1 MSGRRAKAER
11 RVTRLTPLQEQA
23 ARIIATADRMLA
35 LDLSYIPAAFDSQFI
50 IGWMRAAY
58 EQSKVIATL
67 TAQGLAHAAAPN
79 RRAFVEIAFRLLWL
93 RTLDVEQ
100 RGQVLEGF
108 VAREKNLT
116 TGFYDTLK
124 EMGYE
129 HDVDLAAMDEV
140 VANMLEDKELRQQ
153 VKAVTDAAK
162 AAPVT
167 LGLFAAWR
175 EETQYTH
182 ATGHLAVAYAPK
194 TDDHRVGRDVPPT
207 QHGGL
212 ETHHMVTFLVG
223 TLVAELLE
231 DAGLSQKAVE
241 PILFTA
247 WNAV

>member
-11 RVTRLTPLQEQA
+11 RAAALSPVQEQA
-23 ARIIATADRMLA
+23 ARIISTADRMLA
-35 LDLSYIPAAFDSQFI
+35 LDLSYIPAAYDSQFI

-100 RGQVLEGF
+100 RGPVLEGF
-108 VAREKNLT
+108 VVREKNLT

-129 HDVDLAAMDEV
+129 HDIDLSAVDEV
-140 VANMLEDKELRQQ
+140 VAEMLEDKDLRQQ

-162 AAPVT
+162 AAPIT
-167 LGLFAAWR
+167 LGLFTAWR

-194 TDDHRVGRDVPPT
+194 TDDDRVGQDVPPT
-207 QHGGL
+207 QHGNL
-212 ETHHMVTFLVG
+212 DTHHMLTLLVG
-223 TLVAELLE
+223 TLVAELLKE
-231 DAGLSQKAVE
+231 AGLPPKAVE
-241 PILFTA
+241 PILFAA
-247 WNAV
+247 WDAR

>member
-11 RVTRLTPLQEQA
+11 RAAAQSPVQEQA

-35 LDLSYIPAAFDSQFI
+35 LDLSYIPAAYDSQFI

-67 TAQGLAHAAAPN
+67 TTQGLAHAAAPN

-100 RGQVLEGF
+100 RGPVLEGF
-108 VAREKNLT
+108 VVREKNLT

-129 HDVDLAAMDEV
+129 HDVDLTAMDEV
-140 VANMLEDKELRQQ
+140 VAEMLEDKDLRQQ

-162 AAPVT
+162 AAPIT
-167 LGLFAAWR
+167 LGLFTAWR

-194 TDDHRVGRDVPPT
+194 TDDDRVGRDLPPT
-207 QHGGL
+207 QHGDL
-212 ETHHMVTFLVG
+212 DTHHMVTLLVG
-223 TLVAELLE
+223 TLVAELLKE
-231 DAGLSQKAVE
+231 AGLSEKAVE
-241 PILFTA
+241 PILFAA
-247 WNAV
+247 WDAR

>member
-11 RVTRLTPLQEQA
+11 RAAAQSPVQEQA

-35 LDLSYIPAAFDSQFI
+35 LDLSYIPAAYDSQFI

-67 TAQGLAHAAAPN
+67 TSQGLAHAAAPN

-100 RGQVLEGF
+100 RGPVLEGF
-108 VAREKNLT
+108 VVREKNLT

-129 HDVDLAAMDEV
+129 HDVDLTAMDEV
-140 VANMLEDKELRQQ
+140 VAEMLEDKDLRQQ

-162 AAPVT
+162 AAPIT
-167 LGLFAAWR
+167 LGLFTAWR

-194 TDDHRVGRDVPPT
+194 TDDDRVGRDVPPT
-207 QHGGL
+207 QHGDL
-212 ETHHMVTFLVG
+212 DTHHMVTLLVG
-223 TLVAELLE
+223 TLVAELLKE
-231 DAGLSQKAVE
+231 AGLPPKAVE
-241 PILFTA
+241 PILFAA

>member
-11 RVTRLTPLQEQA
+11 RAAAQSPVQEQA

-35 LDLSYIPAAFDSQFI
+35 LDLSYIPAAYDSQFI

-67 TAQGLAHAAAPN
+67 TTQGLAHAAAPN

-100 RGQVLEGF
+100 RGPVLEGF
-108 VAREKNLT
+108 VVREKNLT
-116 TGFYDTLK
+116 TGFYETLK

-129 HDVDLAAMDEV
+129 HDVDLTAMDEV
-140 VANMLEDKELRQQ
+140 VAEMLEDKDLRQQ

-162 AAPVT
+162 AAPIT
-167 LGLFAAWR
+167 LGLFTAWR

-194 TDDHRVGRDVPPT
+194 TDDDRVGRDLPPT
-207 QHGGL
+207 QHGDL
-212 ETHHMVTFLVG
+212 DTHHMVTLLVG
-223 TLVAELLE
+223 TLVAELLKE
-231 DAGLSQKAVE
+231 AGLSEKAVE
-241 PILFTA
+241 PILLAA
-247 WNAV
+247 WDAR

>member
-1 MSGRRAKAER
+1 MSGRRAKADR
-11 RVTRLTPLQEQA
+11 RAARLTPLQEQA

-35 LDLSYIPAAFDSQFI
+35 LDLSYVPAAYDSQFL

-58 EQSKVIATL
+58 AQSKVIATL

-93 RTLDVEQ
+93 RTLDVDK
-100 RGQVLEGF
+100 RGPVLEGF
-108 VAREKNLT
+108 VVREKNLT

-129 HDVDLAAMDEV
+129 QDIDLSAMDEV
-140 VANMLEDKELRQQ
+140 VAEMLADKDLRQQ

-162 AAPVT
+162 AAPIT
-167 LGLFAAWR
+167 LGLFSAWR

-194 TDDHRVGRDVPPT
+194 TEDDRVGQDQPPA
-207 QHGGL
+207 QHGDL
-212 ETHHMVTFLVG
+212 NTHRMVTFLVG
-223 TLVAELLE
+223 TLVAELLKE
-231 DAGLSQKAVE
+231 AGLPQNAVE
-241 PILFTA
+241 PILFAA

>member
-11 RVTRLTPLQEQA
+11 RAARLTPLQEQA

-35 LDLSYIPAAFDSQFI
+35 LDLSYIPAAYDSQFI

-79 RRAFVEIAFRLLWL
+79 RRAFMEIAFRLLWL
-93 RTLDVEQ
+93 RTLDVEK
-100 RGQVLEGF
+100 RGPVLEGF
-108 VAREKNLT
+108 IVREKNLT

-129 HDVDLAAMDEV
+129 YEFDLSEMDEV
-140 VANMLEDKELRQQ
+140 VADMLEDKELRQQ

-162 AAPVT
+162 AAPIT
-167 LGLFAAWR
+167 LGLFSAWR

-194 TDDHRVGRDVPPT
+194 TENDRVGRDEPPI
-207 QHGGL
+207 QHGDL
-212 ETHHMVTFLVG
+212 DTHHMVTFLVG
-223 TLVAELLE
+223 TLVADLLK

-241 PILFTA
+241 PILFAA

>member
-1 MSGRRAKAER
+1 M
-11 RVTRLTPLQEQA
+11 RLTPLQKHA

-35 LDLSYIPAAFDSQFI
+35 LDLSFIPASYDSQFI

-67 TAQGLAHAAAPN
+67 TAQGLVHAAAPN

-93 RTLDVEQ
+93 RTLDAEQ
-100 RGQVLEGF
+100 RGPAVEAI
-108 VAREKNLT
+108 VANEKRLT
-116 TGFYDTLK
+116 KNFFKTAK
-124 EMGYE
+124 AMGYE
-129 HDVDLAAMDEV
+129 YEFDLSAMDGV
-140 VANMLEDKELRQQ
+140 VAEMTADKSLNEQ
-153 VKAVTDAAK
+153 VQVLTKAAK
-162 AAPVT
+162 ATPIT
-167 LGLFAAWR
+167 LGLFSAWR

-194 TDDHRVGRDVPPT
+194 TDDDRVGRDKPPT
-207 QHGGL
+207 QHGDL
-212 ETHHMVTFLVG
+212 DTHHMVTFLVG
-223 TLVAELLE
+223 TLVAELLK

>member
-1 MSGRRAKAER
+1 M
-11 RVTRLTPLQEQA
+11 QEQA
-23 ARIIATADRMLA
+23 RRIVATADRMLA
-35 LDLSYIPAAFDSQFI
+35 LDLSYIPAAYDSQFI

-100 RGQVLEGF
+100 RGPVLEGF
-108 VAREKNLT
+108 VVREKNLT

-129 HDVDLAAMDEV
+129 HDVDLSAMDEV
-140 VANMLEDKELRQQ
+140 VAEILEDRDLRQQ

-167 LGLFAAWR
+167 LGLFSAWR

-182 ATGHLAVAYAPK
+182 ATGHLAVAYAPR
-194 TDDHRVGRDVPPT
+194 TDDDRIGRDVPPS
-207 QHGGL
+207 QHGDL
-212 ETHHMVTFLVG
+212 DTHHMVTLLVG
-223 TLVAELLE
+223 TLATELLKE
-231 DAGLSQKAVE
+231 AGLPQKAVE

-247 WNAV
+247 WNTI